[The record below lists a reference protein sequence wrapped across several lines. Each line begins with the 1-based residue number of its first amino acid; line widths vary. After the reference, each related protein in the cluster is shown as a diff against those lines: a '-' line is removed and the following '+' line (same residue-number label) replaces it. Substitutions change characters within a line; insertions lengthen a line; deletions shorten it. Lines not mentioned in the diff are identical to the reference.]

1 MFRKIFHPDLVKKFE
16 IYRNT
21 LKNFSTNLYD
31 EGLVPFSKRMF
42 LKGKEKLKEDVKN
55 TKFDKQF
62 VISYLNSNVSVK
74 SLLISNLVFYYI
86 LKRNDNR
93 YITYQTNDFTPSR
106 TTLEIYDEITA
117 RYGKKFLIRKR
128 DSDYIALCFELLC
141 SINDNN
147 FKIYSKDVKI
157 KGNSLVYTGYDS
169 ICENIDRPTQ
179 HINSLGHR
187 MENYILLR
195 AAIESIDDGNIDKLP
210 LNAKYFVY
218 KYLDKKKKLES
229 SWL

>member
-16 IYRNT
+16 IYRNSF
-21 LKNFSTNLYD
+21 KNFSTNLYD

-93 YITYQTNDFTPSR
+93 YITYQENDFTPSR
-106 TTLEIYDEITA
+106 TTLEIYDVITA

-141 SINDNN
+141 SINDND
-147 FKIYSKDVKI
+147 FKNHSKDVKI
-157 KGNSLVYTGYDS
+157 KGNSLVYTGYVSAFED
-169 ICENIDRPTQ
+169 IDRPTQ
-179 HINSLGHR
+179 YINLLDSLEYYR
-187 MENYILLR
+187 LLR
-195 AAIESIDDGNIDKLP
+195 AAIESIDDGNIDELP